1 VTALDGARVLFVLGW
16 ADLGGAERNALM
28 LAEQLRSGHGAHV
41 EVLALTARDGRAR
54 QLWLERGF
62 AWHGDDLS
70 WGGERSH
77 KARVLQALARRLR
90 MARPDVV
97 MPFCTRPNVLCGLV
111 WRVTGASI
119 AVWNQQDV
127 NPSLVFGTGTIRRAL
142 GWTPLAIANSVT
154 ARDFLVSDWGARPE
168 RVHVVLDDGEPP
180 TAGEGRLAW
189 RRRLGVA
196 EDAVVA
202 CMSAHLHAFKD
213 HATLLRAWRI
223 MLDGA
228 TGQATPTLV
237 LAGRPA
243 GAEDSLKALAFDLEL
258 GGSVI
263 FAGEIADVG
272 GLLAASDI
280 GVLSSRRESRPRAV
294 LEYMAAGLP
303 VVGTDIPG
311 IREIMGEEGGRF
323 LAPPDDAEGLA
334 AALLELVTNPEIRRA
349 AGSENER
356 LARERLAASPFPE
369 EAGALVAD
377 ALERARRR

>member
-1 VTALDGARVLFVLGW
+1 MA
-16 ADLGGAERNALM
+16 
-28 LAEQLRSGHGAHV
+28 
-41 EVLALTARDGRAR
+41 RAR
-54 QLWLERGF
+54 
-62 AWHGDDLS
+62 
-70 WGGERSH
+70 
-77 KARVLQALARRLR
+77 
-90 MARPDVV
+90 
-97 MPFCTRPNVLCGLV
+97 LCL
-111 WRVTGASI
+111 
-119 AVWNQQDV
+119 
-127 NPSLVFGTGTIRRAL
+127 
-142 GWTPLAIANSVT
+142 
-154 ARDFLVSDWGARPE
+154 
-168 RVHVVLDDGEPP
+168 P

-280 GVLSSRRESRPRAV
+280 GVLSSRRESWPRAV

-334 AALLELVTNPEIRRA
+334 AALLELVTNPEIRWA

-369 EAGALVAD
+369 ETGALVAD